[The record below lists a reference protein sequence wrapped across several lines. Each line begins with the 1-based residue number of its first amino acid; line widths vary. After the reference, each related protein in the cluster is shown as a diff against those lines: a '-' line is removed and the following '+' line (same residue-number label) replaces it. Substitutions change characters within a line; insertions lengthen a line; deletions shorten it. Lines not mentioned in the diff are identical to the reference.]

1 MNRKVRLM
9 VRAAGLA
16 GLLLSL
22 VSCGGGG
29 AETGATLGAGEEGP
43 SSGLN
48 ALTSGEELVLRS
60 TPLDPTDPALSAD
73 QKAALSERA
82 AMDLQAILNGIEP
95 RASGAPAAT
104 PASPAAQPATTAQDA
119 PVDDGSGAGLAALAS
134 ESGVDARAVAAAE
147 PAPDSPDSIASTS
160 PESAATPDAAPAD
173 PVAALASKVATLLR
187 TPLDGAMAPRGDDPA
202 AAAAA
207 LAALESLAPGILSRL
222 ESESSEIS
230 LALTPEDRTTLLN
243 AAERVRSQPAK
254 AGTALNQAL
263 AQALARMGGTAPLR
277 IPRVALCTRVLGFG
291 KFETFPSDTFYAGST
306 IRAIVYTEVEG
317 FAYRP
322 ARDGDPVQRNVPLSE
337 QVSVDLT
344 QRLSLYHDQSK
355 LLAWHR
361 PAQRVVETTRNQRRD
376 FFLIHQ
382 VELPRQLAIGT
393 YSLKVTIEDST
404 SGATAEASLPIKIV
418 AGSGGAAARQ

>member
-1 MNRKVRLM
+1 
-9 VRAAGLA
+9 
-16 GLLLSL
+16 
-22 VSCGGGG
+22 
-29 AETGATLGAGEEGP
+29 
-43 SSGLN
+43 
-48 ALTSGEELVLRS
+48 
-60 TPLDPTDPALSAD
+60 
-73 QKAALSERA
+73 
-82 AMDLQAILNGIEP
+82 MDLQAILNGIEP
-95 RASGAPAAT
+95 RARAAASVPTST
-104 PASPAAQPATTAQDA
+104 PAPGATTTPPA
-119 PVDDGSGAGLAALAS
+119 PVATDDGSGAGLAALAS
-134 ESGVDARAVAAAE
+134 ESGVDAGAVAAAE
-147 PAPDSPDSIASTS
+147 PSAIS
-160 PESAATPDAAPAD
+160 PESASPSTPTSPDAAPAD
-173 PVAALASKVATLLR
+173 PVAALASKVAALLR

-230 LALTPEDRTTLLN
+230 LALTPDDRTTLLN

-263 AQALARMGGTAPLR
+263 AQALARMGGTSPLR

-291 KFETFPSDTFYAGST
+291 KFETFPSNTFYAGST

-322 ARDGDPVQRNVPLSE
+322 AREGDPIQRNVPLSE

-344 QRLSLYHDQSK
+344 QSLSLYHDQSK

-404 SGATAEASLPIKIV
+404 SGATTEASLPIKIV
-418 AGSGGAAARQ
+418 AGSSGGGSGGAAAR

>member
-1 MNRKVRLM
+1 M

-22 VSCGGGG
+22 ASCGGGG
-29 AETGATLGAGEEGP
+29 GGAGGAPGAGEEGP

-60 TPLDPTDPALSAD
+60 TPLDPTDPALSED

-95 RASGAPAAT
+95 RARAAANVPTSTPAPAASTT
-104 PASPAAQPATTAQDA
+104 PPA
-119 PVDDGSGAGLAALAS
+119 PVATDDGSGAGLAALAS
-134 ESGVDARAVAAAE
+134 ESGVDAGAVAAAE
-147 PAPDSPDSIASTS
+147 PSAIS
-160 PESAATPDAAPAD
+160 PESASPSPPTSPDAAPAD
-173 PVAALASKVATLLR
+173 PVAALASKVAALLR
-187 TPLDGAMAPRGDDPA
+187 TPLDGATTPRGDDPA

-222 ESESSEIS
+222 ESDSSEIS
-230 LALTPEDRTTLLN
+230 LALTPQDRTTLLG
-243 AAERVRSQPAK
+243 ATERVRSQPAK

-291 KFETFPSDTFYAGST
+291 KFETFPSNTFSAGST

-322 ARDGDPVQRNVPLSE
+322 AREGDPIQRNVPLSE

-344 QRLSLYHDQSK
+344 QRLSLFHDQSG

-393 YSLKVTIEDST
+393 YVLKVTIEDST
-404 SGATAEASLPIKIV
+404 SGATTEASLPIKIV
-418 AGSGGAAARQ
+418 AGGSGGGSGGAAAR